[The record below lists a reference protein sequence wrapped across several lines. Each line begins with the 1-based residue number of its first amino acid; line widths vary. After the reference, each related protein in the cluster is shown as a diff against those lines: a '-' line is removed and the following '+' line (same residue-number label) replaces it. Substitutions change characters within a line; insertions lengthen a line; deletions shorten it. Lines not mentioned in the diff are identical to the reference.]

1 MTTLE
6 QCTLLVS
13 SLLVTTD
20 VAIVTVAPMARLPV
34 IIHHVVSVDC
44 VSIKKTILSLR
55 DTYSV
60 RSSRSNVCSIYF
72 YN

>member
-6 QCTLLVS
+6 QFTLLVS
-13 SLLVTTD
+13 SLLVTTG

-44 VSIKKTILSLR
+44 VSKPFLSLH
-55 DTYSV
+55 DTNSV
-60 RSSRSNVCSIYF
+60 RSSRSNVCSTLF

>member
-6 QCTLLVS
+6 QFTLLVS
-13 SLLVTTD
+13 SLLVTTG
-20 VAIVTVAPMARLPV
+20 VVIVTVAPMARLPV

-44 VSIKKTILSLR
+44 VSKTILSLH
-55 DTYSV
+55 DISSV